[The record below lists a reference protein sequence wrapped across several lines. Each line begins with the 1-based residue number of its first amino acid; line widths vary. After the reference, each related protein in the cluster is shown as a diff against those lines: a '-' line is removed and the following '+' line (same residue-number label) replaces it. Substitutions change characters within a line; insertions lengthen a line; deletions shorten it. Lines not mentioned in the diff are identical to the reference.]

1 MRLEQK
7 VAVITGGSAGIGR
20 AISELFSEEGA
31 KVVVADINKKG
42 GEETVK
48 RISQSGGDAIFI
60 PTDVSKEKEVE
71 KLMNR
76 AISKFGKID
85 ILVND
90 AAQFVF
96 GKIEDVTDDDWDR
109 VFGTNVRGAAYA
121 VKHVLPSMK
130 NIKGG
135 AIVNIASISSFVA
148 QSEFV
153 PYNTSKGAL
162 LQLTRCLAL
171 DLAKHNIRVN
181 CVCPGA
187 ILTQATDQHREFIGA
202 EENECFESAA
212 ASSFMNRIGDPREV
226 AYAALFLASDEA
238 SFITGTPLFVDGGT
252 RAST

>member
-1 MRLEQK
+1 MRLEDK

-20 AISELFSEEGA
+20 AICELFSEQGA
-31 KVVVADINKKG
+31 KIVVADIDQIG

-48 RISQSGGDAIFI
+48 TICQSGGDAIFV
-60 PTDVSKEKEVE
+60 PTDVSKESQVE
-71 KLMNR
+71 RLMKQVV
-76 AISKFGKID
+76 SVFGKID
-85 ILVND
+85 VLVND

-96 GKIEDVTDDDWDR
+96 GKIENVTDDDWDR
-109 VFGTNVRGAAYA
+109 VFGTNVRGAAYT
-121 VKHVLPSMK
+121 VKHSLPNMK
-130 NIKGG
+130 KMGGG
-135 AIVNIASISSFVA
+135 AIVNVASISSFVA

-171 DLAKHNIRVN
+171 DLAKYNVRVN

-202 EENECFESAA
+202 EENEFLAAAA
-212 ASSFMNRIGDPREV
+212 ASSFMNRVGEPREV

>member
-60 PTDVSKEKEVE
+60 PTDVSKEKQVE
-71 KLMNR
+71 KLMNG
-76 AISKFGKID
+76 AISKFGEID

-109 VFGTNVRGAAYA
+109 VFGTMLEAQPI
-121 VKHVLPSMK
+121 LLSMFFQ
-130 NIKGG
+130 
-135 AIVNIASISSFVA
+135 V
-148 QSEFV
+148 
-153 PYNTSKGAL
+153 
-162 LQLTRCLAL
+162 
-171 DLAKHNIRVN
+171 
-181 CVCPGA
+181 
-187 ILTQATDQHREFIGA
+187 
-202 EENECFESAA
+202 
-212 ASSFMNRIGDPREV
+212 
-226 AYAALFLASDEA
+226 
-238 SFITGTPLFVDGGT
+238 
-252 RAST
+252 

>member
-1 MRLEQK
+1 MRLEDK

-20 AISELFSEEGA
+20 AICELFSEQGA
-31 KVVVADINKKG
+31 KIVVADIDQIG

-48 RISQSGGDAIFI
+48 TICQSGGDAIFV
-60 PTDVSKEKEVE
+60 PTDVSKESQVE
-71 KLMNR
+71 RLMKQVV
-76 AISKFGKID
+76 SVFGKID
-85 ILVND
+85 VLVND

-96 GKIEDVTDDDWDR
+96 GKIENVTDDDWDR
-109 VFGTNVRGAAYA
+109 VFGTNVRGAAYT
-121 VKHVLPSMK
+121 VKHSLPNMK
-130 NIKGG
+130 KMGGG
-135 AIVNIASISSFVA
+135 AIVNVASISSFVA

-171 DLAKHNIRVN
+171 DLAKYNVRVN

-187 ILTQATDQHREFIGA
+187 ILTQATDQHRKFIGA
-202 EENECFESAA
+202 EENEFLAA
-212 ASSFMNRIGDPREV
+212 AASSSFMNRVGDPREV
-226 AYAALFLASDEA
+226 AYAVLFLASDEA

>member
-1 MRLEQK
+1 M
-7 VAVITGGSAGIGR
+7 
-20 AISELFSEEGA
+20 FSEEGA

-85 ILVND
+85 ILVNA

-148 QSEFV
+148 Q
-153 PYNTSKGAL
+153 
-162 LQLTRCLAL
+162 R
-171 DLAKHNIRVN
+171 
-181 CVCPGA
+181 
-187 ILTQATDQHREFIGA
+187 
-202 EENECFESAA
+202 
-212 ASSFMNRIGDPREV
+212 
-226 AYAALFLASDEA
+226 
-238 SFITGTPLFVDGGT
+238 
-252 RAST
+252 

>member
-1 MRLEQK
+1 MRLEDK

-20 AISELFSEEGA
+20 AICELFSEQGA
-31 KVVVADINKKG
+31 KIVVADIDQIG

-48 RISQSGGDAIFI
+48 KICQSGGDAIFV
-60 PTDVSKEKEVE
+60 PTDVSKETQVE
-71 KLMNR
+71 KLMKQ
-76 AISKFGKID
+76 AIMVFGKID

-96 GKIEDVTDDDWDR
+96 GKIENVTDDDWDR
-109 VFGTNVRGAAYA
+109 VFGTNVRGAAYT
-121 VKHVLPSMK
+121 VKHALPNMK
-130 NIKGG
+130 NMGG
-135 AIVNIASISSFVA
+135 GVIVNVASISSFVA

-171 DLAKHNIRVN
+171 DLAKYNVRVN

-187 ILTQATDQHREFIGA
+187 ILTQATDQHRKFIGA
-202 EENECFESAA
+202 EENEFLAA
-212 ASSFMNRIGDPREV
+212 AASSSFMNRVGEPREV